1 MQNTIQL
8 NPIWLKRL
16 AHSGTT
22 KWDEYFI
29 SQRKKIY
36 PNSLMIHTSC
46 LVSPDAVIQQ
56 HVVLFMCQITYS
68 MRCLQP
74 LKRWLK
80 FREAAYPGAQ
90 TLHGLPCR
98 SFPFLVMRYLHLDSG
113 GFFKLRYKVLTS
125 VASSCTESFPPE
137 CLLHRSNTSLLGT

>member
-16 AHSGTT
+16 AHLGTT

-46 LVSPDAVIQQ
+46 LVSPDAIIQQ
-56 HVVLFMCQITYS
+56 
-68 MRCLQP
+68 
-74 LKRWLK
+74 
-80 FREAAYPGAQ
+80 
-90 TLHGLPCR
+90 
-98 SFPFLVMRYLHLDSG
+98 YLELCSHSLAFAG
-113 GFFKLRYKVLTS
+113 CF
-125 VASSCTESFPPE
+125 
-137 CLLHRSNTSLLGT
+137 LLHTISFYVPA